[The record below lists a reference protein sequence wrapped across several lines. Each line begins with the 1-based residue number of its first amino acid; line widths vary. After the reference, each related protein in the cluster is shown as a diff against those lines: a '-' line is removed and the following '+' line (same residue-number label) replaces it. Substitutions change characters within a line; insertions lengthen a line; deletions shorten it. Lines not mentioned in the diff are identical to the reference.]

1 MDSYPFELD
10 DVNFSGADEYLLKTF
25 VYHFDSVKSHH
36 HYVVHIEN
44 YVQHLYCV
52 KFYDES
58 TDISTGKFDKLSS
71 TFEARKILRTITNI
85 CLDMLKGDSDAS
97 FFFVGSTDRKDVAG
111 KTSRRFRVYQTY
123 VRNMGYDEM
132 FFKSFLDNY
141 SSIVLV
147 NLKAVSDIDA
157 YLKSIRDFIV

>member
-1 MDSYPFELD
+1 M
-10 DVNFSGADEYLLKTF
+10 
-25 VYHFDSVKSHH
+25 
-36 HYVVHIEN
+36 
-44 YVQHLYCV
+44 

-71 TFEARKILRTITNI
+71 TFEARKILRTVTNI
-85 CLDMLKGDSDAS
+85 CLDVLKSDPDAS

-111 KTSRRFRVYQTY
+111 KTSRRFRVYQSY
-123 VRNMGYDEM
+123 VRNMGYDQM

-147 NLKAVSDIDA
+147 NLKSVADINA